1 MDKII
6 HLLLSFYIVVALI
19 DLGYAYKKKVEYKL
33 STFEAPKRS
42 FLSFFF
48 ESHKWTLLTCI
59 SLFFWYTV
67 YNLFV

>member
-6 HLLLSFYIVVALI
+6 HLLLSFYVVVTLI
-19 DLGYAYKKKVEYKL
+19 DLGYAYKKQVEYKL

-48 ESHKWTLLTCI
+48 ESHKWTLLSCI
-59 SLFFWYTV
+59 SLFFWYMV
-67 YNLFV
+67 YNAFV